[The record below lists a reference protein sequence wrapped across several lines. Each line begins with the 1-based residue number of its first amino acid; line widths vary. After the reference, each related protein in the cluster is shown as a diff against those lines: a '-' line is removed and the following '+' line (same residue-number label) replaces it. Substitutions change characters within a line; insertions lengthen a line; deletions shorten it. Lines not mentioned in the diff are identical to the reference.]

1 MPGEAYDVSAE
12 QRARHDRK
20 HSGSSSERLSDQIT
34 AAQVSYNPAGGAS
47 GVAVDGG
54 GMSKAISEEQ
64 LTSRHQQQQVATATR
79 GRHKKRL
86 SAPQVGPVAPLA
98 RRPGRRTWVRPSVMW
113 SRKRR
118 RRKSRSLERSSGW
131 RAARLRSSSTP
142 GRRLSVNTRSSFVSS
157 AVRAPRARASR
168 TRSSGSRASSFRPY
182 ILQRDR
188 PS

>member
-1 MPGEAYDVSAE
+1 MLPGEAYDVSAE

-47 GVAVDGG
+47 GVTVDGG

-86 SAPQVGPVAPLA
+86 SAPHVGPVAPLA
-98 RRPGRRTWVRPSVMW
+98 RQE
-113 SRKRR
+113 
-118 RRKSRSLERSSGW
+118 SLE
-131 RAARLRSSSTP
+131 AP
-142 GRRLSVNTRSSFVSS
+142 FE
-157 AVRAPRARASR
+157 VRMTVFKLANKNER
-168 TRSSGSRASSFRPY
+168 
-182 ILQRDR
+182 
-188 PS
+188 